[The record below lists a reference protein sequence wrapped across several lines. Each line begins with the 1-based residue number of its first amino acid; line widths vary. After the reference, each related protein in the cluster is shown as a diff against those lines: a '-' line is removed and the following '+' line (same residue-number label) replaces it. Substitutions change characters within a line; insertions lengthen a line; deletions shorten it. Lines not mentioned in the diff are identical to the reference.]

1 MTDGMLLTITEAAE
15 KVGRS
20 RKWSYQHALPNVRT
34 KWVGNVRYVVA
45 DSLDEWVNDA
55 QDGAA

>member
-1 MTDGMLLTITEAAE
+1 MLLTITEAAE

-20 RKWSYQHALPNVRT
+20 RKWFYQHALPNVRT